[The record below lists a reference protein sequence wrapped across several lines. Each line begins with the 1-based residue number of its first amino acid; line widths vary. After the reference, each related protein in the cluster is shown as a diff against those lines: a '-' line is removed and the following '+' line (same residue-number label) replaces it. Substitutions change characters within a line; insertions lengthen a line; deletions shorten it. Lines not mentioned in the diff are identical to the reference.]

1 MSLDVDTLF
10 ELVPAHLRVQDAILG
25 AARKTELGDQSVKPA
40 EDFGPLRTLIS
51 IVASE
56 VARLEIALDQLYDD
70 HFIETC
76 AEWVAP
82 YIGDLVG
89 ARGAYDLGAN
99 GLSARALVANAIA
112 LRRAKGTAAAIEEVT
127 GAATLWN
134 AVAVEFFQRVI
145 IAQSMRLPRPAR
157 NATVGL
163 RDLTA
168 LRRVG
173 SAFDT
178 IPRCIEARRIATAG
192 GRWNLPNIGALL
204 RRIHARSHRWS
215 AASPVA
221 ANLRDFFFHPLGIDT
236 RLWAAPAIDPS
247 INSRRTIAHVP
258 RAIERADMRGA
269 MDRYFGSDRALAV
282 RVRARGADAS
292 LARAIDPATVLVC
305 DLPDA
310 PVAPGFRHSPSPQ
323 NTRIDPVRGRL
334 ILADDVVVDP
344 ADVVE
349 VLFHE
354 GAVLDFGGGCYER
367 EHRIIKSNTG
377 NVPPVVV
384 GPDADVAA
392 ALAAAFAT
400 TPSIVRINSNSLHVV
415 PGGAVALAVD
425 ANIAIDAENEA
436 APVLRVQTDFDFTG
450 GGAAGATIVLS
461 GLTIAGGIRVGT
473 GVRKLVLTDVTLVPG
488 RDRNRAGSATAPVA
502 PSLTIESDGCEV
514 TITRSVLG
522 PIVIAE
528 DDVKLDLIESVVV
541 AETATVM
548 ALSRAADVDGDQVSM
563 RNVTVIGCIAIG
575 SVGEISDSILWGKVA
590 QGAPDPA
597 FKAMRLQDG
606 CVRFSALPSG
616 AIAPRRYRCVPTGP
630 DDVDAPAF
638 MSAVWPG
645 PDFVRLKAIT
655 PRSITQGAS
664 DGGEMGVYGALK
676 QRAREINLVERL
688 AEFTPF
694 GMESGFFYEN

>member
-25 AARKTELGDQSVKPA
+25 AARKTELGDQSAKPA

-56 VARLEIALDQLYDD
+56 VVRLEIALDQLYDD

-112 LRRAKGTAAAIEEVT
+112 LRRAKGTAAAVEEVAK
-127 GAATLWN
+127 AATLWD

-157 NATVGL
+157 NATAGL
-163 RDLTA
+163 RDLMA

-178 IPRCIEARRIATAG
+178 IPRTIEARRIATSG
-192 GRWNLPNIGALL
+192 GRWNLPNIGAFL
-204 RRIHARSHRWS
+204 RRVHARSHGWS

-236 RLWAAPAIDPS
+236 PLWAAPAVDPS
-247 INSRRTIAHVP
+247 INTRRTVAHVP
-258 RAIERADMRGA
+258 RPIGRADMRGA
-269 MDRYFGSDRALAV
+269 IDQYFGPDNALAI
-282 RVRARGADAS
+282 RVRARGADAN

-334 ILADDVVVDP
+334 ILADDVVVD
-344 ADVVE
+344 ATDVVE

-367 EHRIIKSNTG
+367 ADRIVESIADDG
-377 NVPPVVV
+377 AVAV

-400 TPSIVRINSNSLHVV
+400 TPGVARIESNSLHVV
-415 PGGAVALAVD
+415 PGGAVALVAD
-425 ANIAIDAENEA
+425 ATIAIGARNET
-436 APVLRVQTDFDFTG
+436 APVLRLQADFHFTG
-450 GGAAGATIVLS
+450 GGAVGAEIVLS
-461 GLTIAGGIRVGT
+461 GLTIAGGIRIGD

-488 RDRNRAGSATAPVA
+488 RDRNRAGSTTAPAA

-514 TITRSVLG
+514 KITRSVLG
-522 PIVIAE
+522 PIVIAR
-528 DDVKLDLIESVVV
+528 DDVKLDLVESVVV
-541 AETATVM
+541 AETATAM
-548 ALSRAADVDGDQVSM
+548 ALSRAPNVDGDRVSM
-563 RNVTVIGCIAIG
+563 QNVTVIGCVAIG

-616 AIAPRRYRCVPTGP
+616 AIAPRRFRCVPTGP
-630 DDVDAPAF
+630 NGLDAPAF
-638 MSAVWPG
+638 MSVVWPG
-645 PDFVRLKAIT
+645 PNFVRLKAIT
-655 PRSITQGAS
+655 PPSITQGAS

-676 QRAREINLVERL
+676 QRAREINLAERL